1 MTAPDRSADAEAVG
15 REVSERLGLDTDLA
29 FFPVRHHSPTCAA
42 KLEAFLD
49 AHAPDAILIEGP
61 ARFDEHIGALLD
73 PESRPPFAFVAV
85 TGEAPARWVANR
97 SEAPRAGV
105 APVRAYYPFCDY
117 SPELVAMRAGAK
129 LGAEVRFVD
138 LLSPPAVD
146 EGGEGEAGEL
156 ARALGERLGG
166 PDDGPLARSRYTTE
180 LCRRAGCR
188 DFDELWEALFEQ
200 GGWDLTPAGWAQ
212 AVGTYA
218 LLSRQNYR
226 TEELWSDG
234 TLARERFMA
243 AKIAEVAR
251 RKRRVAVVLGA
262 FHAVALGG
270 ARDELR
276 GTPSVPPP
284 RDEAEV
290 YLVPYTFPRL
300 DALFGYAPGMSGPA
314 FYQRVWD
321 ARALPDPFARAAEEV
336 LLETI
341 RLARAE
347 GDVLGPADAIAAL
360 AFARELS
367 ALRGRPRV
375 GRVEVVEAAT
385 SCFVKGEGA
394 LAGRRVLAALAEAM
408 RGTRVGS
415 LGRRAGQSAIAADF
429 HGAARALK
437 LPVAHGRPRPVRLD
451 LERGALARRRSRFFH
466 RCAWLG
472 IGFCKRLEG
481 PDVES
486 GEGPAGA
493 VERWTVQYVPEIDAR
508 LAELSPSGASVEE
521 AASEA
526 LARMIAGAEGRAGE
540 IAAHAARAI
549 LMGLEPLLGRLVPAL
564 ARALGADGDPISLL
578 AAAGKL
584 RRLSAWRARIGDAPG
599 VRLEGLARE
608 AYEEGARRLGHLAA
622 GETARGV
629 GTVPALLSD
638 LADAILAG
646 GPAAPS
652 RELVIAAARGEG
664 REAARGAS
672 PLVLGAIDGL
682 LLALGGAGADELA
695 EGLAST
701 RGLAEGP
708 GAYLEG
714 VLSLAPR
721 ALVSGGALLE
731 ALVGY
736 ATTSPF
742 DAFLASLPSL
752 RRALARLGPREAETA
767 AARAAALLG
776 LGAQGA
782 GEALEVLTVSP
793 EVAARLMAW
802 ERRWLEQEASW
813 AGPAGALPDD
823 DDLSG

>member
-1 MTAPDRSADAEAVG
+1 VTAAERSPDAEAVG
-15 REVSERLGLDTDLA
+15 REVRARLGLDTDLA

-42 KLEAFLD
+42 KLEAFLEV
-49 AHAPDAILIEGP
+49 HQPDAILIEGP
-61 ARFDEHIGALLD
+61 ARFDEHIGALVD
-73 PESRPPFAFVAV
+73 AESKPPFALVAV
-85 TGEAPARWVANR
+85 TGEAPARWVAGR

-105 APVRAYYPFCDY
+105 LPVRSYFPFCDY
-117 SPELVAMRAGAK
+117 SPELVAMRAAART
-129 LGAEVRFVD
+129 GAEVRFID
-138 LLSPPAVD
+138 LLSPPPVD
-146 EGGEGEAGEL
+146 EASEGGEI

-166 PDDGPLARSRYTTE
+166 PDDGPLARSRYTAE
-180 LCRRAGCR
+180 LCARAGCR

-200 GGWDLTPAGWAQ
+200 GGWDLDPARWAE

-218 LLSRQNYR
+218 LLSRRNYR
-226 TEELWSDG
+226 ADELYGDG
-234 TLARERFMA
+234 TLAREEFMA
-243 AKIAEVAR
+243 ARIAEVLGRKAR
-251 RKRRVAVVLGA
+251 VVVVLGA

-270 ARDELR
+270 ARERIRNGGAL
-276 GTPSVPPP
+276 PAP

-314 FYQRVWD
+314 FHQRVWD
-321 ARALPDPFARAAEEV
+321 ARRAPDPFARAAEEV

-347 GDVLGPADAIAAL
+347 GDLLGSADAIAAL
-360 AFARELS
+360 AFARELA
-367 ALRGRPRV
+367 ALRGRARV
-375 GRVEVVEAAT
+375 GRAEVIEAAT

-394 LAGRRVLAALAEAM
+394 IAGRRVLAALAEAM

-415 LGRRAGQSAIAADF
+415 LGRAAGQSALAADF
-429 HGAARALK
+429 HRTARTLR

-451 LERGALARRRSRFFH
+451 LGRGSLARRRSRFFH

-472 IGFCKRLEG
+472 VGFCKRLEG

-493 VERWTVQYVPEIDAR
+493 VERWTVQYEPEVDAR
-508 LAELSPSGASVEE
+508 LAELAPAGASVEE

-526 LARMIAGAEGRAGE
+526 LARMIGRTEGRAGE
-540 IAAHAARAI
+540 IAAHAARAV

-564 ARALGADGDPISLL
+564 ARALAADDDPVSLL
-578 AAAGKL
+578 VAAGKL

-599 VRLEGLARE
+599 ARLEELARQ
-608 AYEEGARRLGHLAA
+608 AYVEGARRLGRLAEGEAARA
-622 GETARGV
+622 GS
-629 GTVPALLSD
+629 VPALLAD
-638 LADAILAG
+638 LLDATLAG
-646 GPAAPS
+646 GAAGPA

-664 REAARGAS
+664 REAARGAA

-682 LLALGGAGADELA
+682 LVALGGAGADDLA
-695 EGLAST
+695 FGLASA
-701 RGLAEGP
+701 RGVPDAP

-721 ALVSGGALLE
+721 ALVTGGALLE
-731 ALVGY
+731 ALVAH
-736 ATTSPF
+736 ATSSSF
-742 DAFLASLPSL
+742 EAFLASLPSL
-752 RRALARLGPREAETA
+752 RRALSRLGPREAEAA

-776 LGAQGA
+776 LGAQDA
-782 GEALEVLTVSP
+782 AEALEVLTVAP
-793 EVAARLMAW
+793 DVAARLAAW

-813 AGPAGALPDD
+813 AGPASPSDD
-823 DDLSG
+823 